1 MHIQKGL
8 IRCIIN
14 VYFNSEMLTILSFL
28 AKLSILD
35 STLLLRIV
43 PTYQQIMER
52 YLMVHHKSITIR

>member
-8 IRCIIN
+8 LKCSIN
-14 VYFNSEMLTILSFL
+14 IYFNSEMMTILSFL
-28 AKLSILD
+28 ARLSLLV

-52 YLMVHHKSITIR
+52 YLMVHHKSITIH

>member
-8 IRCIIN
+8 LRCIIN

-28 AKLSILD
+28 AKLSLLD

-43 PTYQQIMER
+43 YQQIMER